1 MNVSPW
7 VNTHACIWKRGF
19 RKRGIW
25 KPAVVSAKGAAPYRS
40 AHPLMKGY
48 TMKKAID
55 RLCASGDEGMATV
68 EYALV
73 TVAAAAFAAVLIAI
87 VKSPEVRSALA
98 SLVGQALSGS

>member
-1 MNVSPW
+1 
-7 VNTHACIWKRGF
+7 
-19 RKRGIW
+19 
-25 KPAVVSAKGAAPYRS
+25 
-40 AHPLMKGY
+40 
-48 TMKKAID
+48 MKKVGD
-55 RLCASGDEGMATV
+55 RLWARDDQGMATV

>member
-1 MNVSPW
+1 MTASRGSTHIVAPVLLASPLRSISSH
-7 VNTHACIWKRGF
+7 VKGF
-19 RKRGIW
+19 
-25 KPAVVSAKGAAPYRS
+25 V
-40 AHPLMKGY
+40 
-48 TMKKAID
+48 MKKVIGGI
-55 RLCASGDEGMATV
+55 CAGDEEGMATV